1 MAHNLWVTLWSN
13 QNSNFLIRSFAV
25 KNSKDIFPN
34 SFKNTK
40 LFVEL
45 IWISS
50 TSCQGHPI
58 NKLYFVCLIENE
70 LKLKMGL
77 NWNGLKLDR
86 TWVQKLYLVWSLN
99 PKVVLKECRRKVKTV
114 EHPFLSN
121 SKNHYG
127 DSEMYVQTD
136 KRSTEK
142 SFFEK
147 TFGDSS
153 GDFGTMTHRKHLKI
167 CHTWIHLFENLAENA
182 SRNPEKVPY
191 GREENF

>member
-1 MAHNLWVTLWSN
+1 
-13 QNSNFLIRSFAV
+13 
-25 KNSKDIFPN
+25 
-34 SFKNTK
+34 
-40 LFVEL
+40 
-45 IWISS
+45 
-50 TSCQGHPI
+50 
-58 NKLYFVCLIENE
+58 
-70 LKLKMGL
+70 MGL

-86 TWVQKLYLVWSLN
+86 TWVQRLYLVWSLN

-136 KRSTEK
+136 ERSTEK

-153 GDFGTMTHRKHLKI
+153 GDFGTMTHKKHLKI
-167 CHTWIHLFENLAENA
+167 CHTWIHLFENFGAKCTEKPGKSTVRKRRKFLENQGLEY
-182 SRNPEKVPY
+182 RIY
-191 GREENF
+191 